1 MIRGARYAYLVLA
14 WAFMA
19 GVVVQVFLIGLALFV
34 GSESFATHRD
44 VGYIVQLVP
53 LLVLVAAGVARAG
66 RTRILHA
73 AALTAVVIAFPL
85 LPLFRDST
93 PVIAAFHPVGALV
106 AFWLGIVVIR
116 DATATLREADA
127 GSAPAEARSANA

>member
-1 MIRGARYAYLVLA
+1 MIRGARYAYLGLA
-14 WAFMA
+14 WAFLA

-34 GSESFATHRD
+34 GRESFATHRD

-53 LLVLVAAGVARAG
+53 LLALVAAGVARAG

-106 AFWLGIVVIR
+106 AFWLGIIVVR

-127 GSAPAEARSANA
+127 RSAPSGARSANA